1 MVRFEVQSRKVCVAH
16 VGAAAIQNCIIL
28 HSRHSRMFKYRQ
40 RGNLMRIH
48 NCVMSKGGSIGC
60 RILPTRLDTRWGGP
74 SWCIT
79 VRK

>member
-1 MVRFEVQSRKVCVAH
+1 
-16 VGAAAIQNCIIL
+16 
-28 HSRHSRMFKYRQ
+28 MFKYRQ